1 MATAPSPGRQVVR
14 FGACE
19 ADLRAGDLLSNLS
32 ASGYPTARWP
42 SFSNIRVGS
51 SHGRTCHR

>member
-19 ADLRAGDLLSNLS
+19 ATSARATFVSNLS